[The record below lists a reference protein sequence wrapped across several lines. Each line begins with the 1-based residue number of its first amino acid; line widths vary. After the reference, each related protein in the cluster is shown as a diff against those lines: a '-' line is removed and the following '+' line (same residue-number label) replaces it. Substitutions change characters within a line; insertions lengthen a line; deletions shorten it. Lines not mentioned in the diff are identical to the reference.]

1 MNDILDRLSAFF
13 SGMPSPLLAL
23 AVLVAGWLG
32 ATALRFIISKLLY
45 LARFDRAGERTG
57 LSEFLRKGNAR
68 YSPSRLAGVI
78 AYWIAL
84 LAALLAALKVVDA
97 GTYSAFTGKLSEAFP
112 NLVAAILVVVVGS
125 LVASFLSNFV
135 LTIALNASM
144 PNARLL
150 SKSIK
155 YLGVAIVVM
164 VALGQIG
171 LGKSIIDFM
180 FEMLFGAV
188 CLGAALAFGLGCK
201 DMARDSMQRFLR
213 NLKEKGRGSQGTDL
227 EG

>member
-1 MNDILDRLSAFF
+1 
-13 SGMPSPLLAL
+13 
-23 AVLVAGWLG
+23 
-32 ATALRFIISKLLY
+32 
-45 LARFDRAGERTG
+45 
-57 LSEFLRKGNAR
+57 
-68 YSPSRLAGVI
+68 
-78 AYWIAL
+78 
-84 LAALLAALKVVDA
+84 
-97 GTYSAFTGKLSEAFP
+97 
-112 NLVAAILVVVVGS
+112 
-125 LVASFLSNFV
+125 
-135 LTIALNASM
+135 M

-155 YLGVAIVVM
+155 YLGIAIVVM

-180 FEMLFGAV
+180 FEILFGAV

>member
-1 MNDILDRLSAFF
+1 MNDILERLSAFL
-13 SGMPSPLLAL
+13 SGIPSPLLAL

-32 ATALRFIISKLLY
+32 AAALRFIISKLLC
-45 LARFDRAGERTG
+45 LVRFDRVGEKTG

-84 LAALLAALKVVDA
+84 LATLLAALKVVDA
-97 GTYSAFTGKLSEAFP
+97 GIYAAFTGKLAAAFP

-155 YLGVAIVVM
+155 YLGIAIVVM
-164 VALGQIG
+164 IALGQIG

-180 FEMLFGAV
+180 FEILFGAV

>member
-1 MNDILDRLSAFF
+1 MSDVLDRLSAFF

-32 ATALRFIISKLLY
+32 ATALRFVISKLLY
-45 LARFDRAGERTG
+45 LARFDRVGERTG
-57 LSEFLRKGNAR
+57 LTEFLRKGNAR
-68 YSPSRLAGVI
+68 YTPSRLVGVI

-84 LAALLAALKVVDA
+84 LCALLAALRVVDA
-97 GTYSAFTGKLSEAFP
+97 GIYATFTGKLAEAFP

-125 LVASFLSNFV
+125 LIASFLSNFV

-150 SKSIK
+150 SKAIK
-155 YLGVAIVVM
+155 YLGIVIVVM
-164 VALGQIG
+164 IALGQIG

-180 FEMLFGAV
+180 FAILFGAI

-213 NLKEKGRGSQGTDL
+213 NLREKGRGSQGTDL

>member
-45 LARFDRAGERTG
+45 LARLDRAGERTG

-213 NLKEKGRGSQGTDL
+213 NLKETGRGSQGTDL